1 MIIGYCRCS
10 DPSQNPALQI
20 DALTK
25 AGAER
30 IFSETIS
37 GTAAYRPELE
47 AALTYARAGDV
58 LVVHSLSRI
67 GRNVRQLIETV
78 DQMTAKGIALQS
90 LTEAV
95 DTTSPSGRLWLN
107 FLSSMHQ
114 FEVEQLR
121 MRTRHGLA
129 AARAR
134 GRVGGRPRSL
144 DDRKLT
150 VAKALIAEGTLT
162 IAEVA
167 NQVGCAPATLY
178 RALPGGRSASA
189 GWSACG
195 AVSGAR

>member
-30 IFSETIS
+30 IYSETIS
-37 GTAAYRPELE
+37 GTAAHRPELE

-95 DTTSPSGRLWLN
+95 DTTTPSGRLWLN

-167 NQVGCAPATLY
+167 GQVGCAPATLY
-178 RALPGGRSASA
+178 RALPGGRSAL
-189 GWSACG
+189 CG
-195 AVSGAR
+195 